1 MQNNQ
6 PVTLTIRKIA
16 RLAALNLLCLLL
28 TSCGANY
35 YLNRAI
41 AKDPTLLQREL
52 VKVDTILIT
61 KEKVIRDTIVTS
73 KYDTINIVKDKLR
86 LQIIKRVDTMFI
98 DVVSPQDTIFF
109 TKEIAVDKI
118 VIEKKEDYTKFLL
131 AIVLAFVF
139 ALLYLRKVMKS
150 L

>member
-1 MQNNQ
+1 
-6 PVTLTIRKIA
+6 
-16 RLAALNLLCLLL
+16 
-28 TSCGANY
+28 
-35 YLNRAI
+35 
-41 AKDPTLLQREL
+41 
-52 VKVDTILIT
+52 VDTVLIT